1 MMTID
6 AALAARLDAAR
17 TAVEAAQDAIG
28 GLLKDL
34 RGPMYPAVVGNKH
47 TDELYAALREAHRIV
62 DALADEAEAAAGPSG
77 GEA

>member
-17 TAVEAAQDAIG
+17 VAIEAAQDARAALERSAG
-28 GLLKDL
+28 EPLHANPHNDDL
-34 RGPMYPAVVGNKH
+34 FC
-47 TDELYAALREAHRIV
+47 ALREAHRIV
-62 DALADEAEAAAGPSG
+62 DALADEAEAAAG